1 MPITT
6 ASNPSST
13 DWAPVL
19 DPTFRALADP
29 TRLAVIERLCRG
41 SASMS
46 EIAEPLPMKLPSV
59 LKHLDILENV
69 GLLKSEKRGR
79 VRTYSLV
86 PEKLRVAEHWL
97 EKQRRIW
104 ESRLD
109 RLDAYLITL
118 KE

>member
-1 MPITT
+1 MPVFT
-6 ASNPSST
+6 ASSPAKP

-19 DPTFRALADP
+19 DPTFKALADP
-29 TRLAVIERLCRG
+29 TRLAVIERLCHG
-41 SASMS
+41 PASMT
-46 EIAEPLPMKLPSV
+46 ELAEPLPMKLPSV
-59 LKHLDILENV
+59 MKHLDILESA

-79 VRTYSLV
+79 VRTYTVV

-109 RLDAYLITL
+109 RLDAYLTTM
-118 KE
+118 KD

>member
-1 MPITT
+1 MPV
-6 ASNPSST
+6 AKAVNPPSQ

-29 TRLAVIERLCRG
+29 TRLAVIERLCHG
-41 SASMS
+41 TASMS
-46 EIAEPLPMKLPSV
+46 ELAQPLPMKLPSV
-59 LKHLDILENV
+59 MKHLDILENA
-69 GLLKSEKRGR
+69 GLVKSEKRGR
-79 VRTYSLV
+79 VRTYSVV

-104 ESRLD
+104 EQRLD
-109 RLDAYLITL
+109 RLDAYLITM

>member
-1 MPITT
+1 MLAP
-6 ASNPSST
+6 PLSST
-13 DWAPVL
+13 KSKDWVPVL

-29 TRLAVIERLCRG
+29 TRLAVIEHLSHG
-41 SASMS
+41 SASMT
-46 EIAEPLPMKLPSV
+46 EIAAPLPMKLPSV
-59 LKHLDILENV
+59 LKHLDILENA

-79 VRTYSLV
+79 VRTYTLV

-109 RLDAYLITL
+109 RLDAYLNTM

>member
-1 MPITT
+1 MGMPT
-6 ASNPSST
+6 ATAQSP

-29 TRLAVIERLCRG
+29 TRLAVVERLCHG
-41 SASMS
+41 PASMT
-46 EIAEPLPMKLPSV
+46 EIAAPLPMKLPSV
-59 LKHLDILENV
+59 LKHLDILENA

-79 VRTYSLV
+79 VRTYSVV
-86 PEKLRVAEHWL
+86 PEKLRMAEHWL

-104 ESRLD
+104 ENRLD
-109 RLDAYLITL
+109 RLDAYLTTM